1 MNQSS
6 PFLRPGQPVSAPAP
20 AFTSPSSDSN
30 STPTVPI
37 PRSIFS
43 FVITILVASLVLSC
57 TLAWNDAL
65 AEWFL
70 SLFPGQDKTAKSKF
84 MFALFATALV
94 VLLLLIIGW
103 LTRKKSIFTQASQST
118 V

>member
-1 MNQSS
+1 M
-6 PFLRPGQPVSAPAP
+6 
-20 AFTSPSSDSN
+20 
-30 STPTVPI
+30 
-37 PRSIFS
+37 
-43 FVITILVASLVLSC
+43 VLSC

-70 SLFPGQDKTAKSKF
+70 SLFPGQDKTVKSKF

-94 VLLLLIIGW
+94 VLLLFVIGW
-103 LTRKKSIFTQASQST
+103 LTRKKSIFAQASEST